1 MIAAVRFPGLLLT
14 ILLLMSACEKTQ
26 PVYNSRFLAFGT
38 LTDISIVG
46 VARERAESAVNT
58 LEDDFAIMHKAW
70 HAWAPGPLTRTNNLL
85 AEGVRFAVPPSVL
98 TLMKTSRQLA
108 RQSDNLFNPAVGRL
122 IKLWGFQSDTLDDQR
137 PPEKEAIEKLIEA
150 NPTMDDITIDGIHVQ
165 CSNPAVQLD
174 FGAIGKGYGIDL
186 AIGHLK
192 EMGIRNAI
200 VNSGGDLRAIGSR
213 GGHPWRIAIRS
224 PSGSGTLGFLYVS
237 GDESVFTSGNYER
250 NYLWEGKLYHHI
262 IDPRTGYPAE
272 GTRSVTVIHDNA
284 TVADAAA
291 TALFVAGPKDWHRI
305 ATQMGIKYVLL
316 IDKDNVV
323 HMNPAMKKRVQL
335 MDRNQSVAISAP
347 LVNTASTDQR

>member
-1 MIAAVRFPGLLLT
+1 MSTAVRFLIPLLT
-14 ILLLMSACEKTQ
+14 AVLFLGGCEKTE

-46 VARERAESAVNT
+46 VTREQAETAVET
-58 LEDDFAIMHKAW
+58 LEEDFAIMHKAW

-98 TLMKTSRQLA
+98 TLMRISKRLSH
-108 RQSDNLFNPAVGRL
+108 QSEHLFNPAVGKL
-122 IKLWGFQSDTLDDQR
+122 VELWGFQSDSLEDHR
-137 PPEKEAIEKLIEA
+137 PPDAEAIARLVEA
-150 NPTMDDITIDGIHVQ
+150 NPNMDDIEIDGIHAQ
-165 CSNPAVQLD
+165 CSNPAVKLD

-186 AIGHLK
+186 AIEHLR
-192 EMGIRNAI
+192 EMGINNAI

-250 NYLWEGKLYHHI
+250 NYLWKGKLYHHI
-262 IDPRTGYPAE
+262 IDPRSGYPAQ

-291 TALFVAGPKDWHRI
+291 TALFVAGPKDWRRI
-305 ATQMGIKYVLL
+305 ARQMGIKYVLL
-316 IDKDNVV
+316 IDTDNVV
-323 HMNPAMKKRVQL
+323 HMNPAMQKRVQL
-335 MDRNQSVAISAP
+335 MNKEQPVKISEP
-347 LVNTASTDQR
+347 LGDQATAKTP

>member
-26 PVYNSRFLAFGT
+26 PVHNSRFLAFGT

-150 NPTMDDITIDGIHVQ
+150 NPTMDDITIDGIHAQ

>member
-1 MIAAVRFPGLLLT
+1 MSTAVRFTGLLL
-14 ILLLMSACEKTQ
+14 IALLLLGGCEKDQ

-46 VARERAESAVNT
+46 IPRKRAESAVDT

-98 TLMKTSRQLA
+98 TLMKKSRELA
-108 RQSDNLFNPAVGRL
+108 RQSDQLFNPAVGRL
-122 IKLWGFQSDTLDDQR
+122 IRLWGFQSDTIKDQR
-137 PPEKEAIEKLIEA
+137 PPDDAAIAKLLEA
-150 NPTMDDITIDGIHVQ
+150 NPSMEDIQIDGIHAQ

-186 AIGHLK
+186 AIEHLK
-192 EMGIRNAI
+192 EMGIKNAI

-213 GGHPWRIAIRS
+213 SGHPWRIAIRS

-237 GDESVFTSGNYER
+237 GDESVFTSGDYER
-250 NYLWEGKLYHHI
+250 NYLWQGTLYHHI
-262 IDPRTGYPAE
+262 IDPRTGYPAR
-272 GTRSVTVIHDNA
+272 GTRSVTVIHENA

-291 TALFVAGPKDWHRI
+291 TALFVAGPKNWHRI
-305 ATQMGIKYVLL
+305 AKQMGIKYVLL
-316 IDKDNVV
+316 IDEHNVV
-323 HMNPAMKKRVQL
+323 HMNPAMQKRVQL
-335 MDRNQSVAISAP
+335 MNKNQALAISKP
-347 LVNTASTDQR
+347 LIETSSATPE

>member
-26 PVYNSRFLAFGT
+26 PVHNSRFLAFGT

-200 VNSGGDLRAIGSR
+200 VNSGG
-213 GGHPWRIAIRS
+213 
-224 PSGSGTLGFLYVS
+224 
-237 GDESVFTSGNYER
+237 
-250 NYLWEGKLYHHI
+250 
-262 IDPRTGYPAE
+262 
-272 GTRSVTVIHDNA
+272 
-284 TVADAAA
+284 
-291 TALFVAGPKDWHRI
+291 
-305 ATQMGIKYVLL
+305 
-316 IDKDNVV
+316 
-323 HMNPAMKKRVQL
+323 
-335 MDRNQSVAISAP
+335 
-347 LVNTASTDQR
+347 